1 GGVAAL
7 RLRGRDVGGR
17 RGPLRG
23 ARRQADP
30 PMLLPPAPR
39 ALFFLGLGTGITAGA
54 ALFHPVERVTVAE
67 LVPDIALLAREYFS
81 PMANGLFSDP
91 RARIVIGDGRALL
104 AADPQRY
111 DVIVSDLFVPW
122 HAGTGSLYTREH
134 FERIRDRLT
143 DDGVFAQWLPL
154 YQLSMREFAVIAHT
168 MLEVFPLVTV
178 WRGDFSA
185 SEPIVALV
193 GHRT

>member
-1 GGVAAL
+1 
-7 RLRGRDVGGR
+7 
-17 RGPLRG
+17 
-23 ARRQADP
+23 
-30 PMLLPPAPR
+30 
-39 ALFFLGLGTGITAGA
+39 
-54 ALFHPVERVTVAE
+54 
-67 LVPDIALLAREYFS
+67 
-81 PMANGLFSDP
+81 
-91 RARIVIGDGRALL
+91 
-104 AADPQRY
+104 
-111 DVIVSDLFVPW
+111 
-122 HAGTGSLYTREH
+122 REH

-193 GHRT
+193 GHRTARPLDLDAVVDNVRRRTGGADYPAARARALALLFYVGNLTAARPLVAGAPLNTDDRPVVEYLAPSTPMEVIRGRAEWLTGMTLSRLWAQLAAMV